1 WTMIYINNFE
11 LMRNRDYRLKPKLS
25 IFSAIGVI
33 CGVDHEDLKSIN
45 IISKS
50 KEEPTGTCKTVTP
63 RINSQMIIVFPGSY
77 LMLMLRF
84 YFFSPIKYEKNS
96 LEEVGKKFKKNNND
110 EEKPQKLE
118 PLLSAVNNND
128 GSHIAHI
135 PSQANALSMSFSDI
149 INRTVQ
155 TLDLG

>member
-1 WTMIYINNFE
+1 
-11 LMRNRDYRLKPKLS
+11 
-25 IFSAIGVI
+25 
-33 CGVDHEDLKSIN
+33 
-45 IISKS
+45 
-50 KEEPTGTCKTVTP
+50 
-63 RINSQMIIVFPGSY
+63 
-77 LMLMLRF
+77 MLRF

-96 LEEVGKKFKKNNND
+96 LEEVGKKFKKNSVALRIVNFWVDND

-155 TLDLG
+155 TLDLGWRQHWMWLYISISLIHILFSK